1 VRVQEQFVVAEP
13 ASTVWEFFEQVDR
26 VARCVPGV
34 EEVMVVDDENSRVR
48 VTQAVGPMT
57 ATFDMKMRITAREP
71 GRSMEFTGI
80 GRSVRGAAGN
90 VRSTNRVQLEEA
102 ENGATRVSLESD
114 VALGGMLGSVGQ
126 KVVAKQASV
135 VTKSF
140 AQALE
145 LELSGG
151 GGELGEPAVVAD
163 AEPPPPGAAPD
174 SVSEAGALP
183 SGFAPGPAQ
192 ERSAMPPRLVA
203 AGGGVLIFL
212 LILRW
217 VRSR

>member
-1 VRVQEQFVVAEP
+1 
-13 ASTVWEFFEQVDR
+13 
-26 VARCVPGV
+26 
-34 EEVMVVDDENSRVR
+34 
-48 VTQAVGPMT
+48 
-57 ATFDMKMRITAREP
+57 
-71 GRSMEFTGI
+71 
-80 GRSVRGAAGN
+80 
-90 VRSTNRVQLEEA
+90 VQLEEA

-145 LELSGG
+145 QELSGG